1 MSPRARIRRTGI
13 GFVIMGMLLSSV
25 DVNPAG
31 EIPGALA
38 DAPQASA
45 PPQAV
50 PQAPAPPQT
59 SASPEPAPAADPA
72 AVAQAEVDSVTTAVV
87 AQPKQPEGG
96 DLTHLS
102 FTATGELSA
111 SLVAPADGDVA
122 AAATPFE
129 VQTVKGAG
137 VELKV
142 GDVVVPFSRI
152 GKRTVDTKTGVTRY
166 TYYGVALQPGPNVV
180 TLTPLG
186 AGGLRGLPLVG
197 RVFGAGRPASLRVI
211 ASGTFR
217 ADGATPGQL
226 RIEGRD
232 AWGHHAA
239 SGSVVH
245 VVLVQGDARLER
257 TAAVTDAAAPM
268 PSAAPAAAPSAS
280 PAPSSASPVRQAVDV
295 ALGADGSATLRV
307 IPGLT
312 AGALV
317 LRAECGD
324 ASSESRLFLAPNLRK
339 PFVSGLITAG
349 AGAVPGIPDAPDGQ
363 ADGTSSRHGR
373 VALFGTGALGNSLA
387 TFAYDTA
394 DTLERTA
401 QYGGASGSYSGDPN
415 DRPYTITG
423 DASAR
428 RDDALSRDHLFAR
441 LDSGRATAQW
451 GEFQARTGGDVN
463 ALGGFD
469 QLVDGAKLE
478 LGGETRRAT
487 LFAARN
493 DVGYDRRIFAPTGL
507 ANGVL
512 LRPDIVV
519 GSELI
524 MLATLDARTGA
535 IVSQTPMTRGVDYS
549 IEYATG
555 QLTFIEVPLPLDE
568 AFNPRQIV
576 VTYEFDAPGNAA
588 TTLGGRAETAF
599 GPNHAFKLGVGYVND
614 TSGAGNVSLATEDL
628 SGTIRG
634 GGWQIVH
641 ATSRGSLL
649 STASD
654 LPLAGNGGSALH
666 ASLTR
671 AIGPDRFSLLVDR
684 TDAGYDDPF
693 GGLSTPGLLNE
704 RMSFA
709 HKYAG
714 GAGELD
720 FDFGHQAN
728 DAAGIAGS
736 TETTASLRTR
746 RALTK
751 RFTLTG
757 SLERRI
763 ATSAASGPALATA
776 TPAPLPVGFIPPI
789 GSTFAGYQPVASEAS
804 TQATIGVDW
813 RATSAL
819 DFSVNRLQTLS
830 GQNDVQ
836 PTQTDAQLTYDLG
849 KGGRA
854 FVRERW
860 SSAPIES
867 FAAATQSLT
876 AATGGTHATEFGLS
890 RSLGSATS
898 FDTSYLVDHSA
909 SGSDMYAAMGVR
921 EHIVLGLT
929 KGDAFVQHATAMGD
943 GAGGFDL
950 YGLSLSYADPA
961 NRFRATASSQM
972 RTGSGAGVSVTLAA
986 VGALSPDLSTFASI
1000 NDARAAG
1007 NDQSDERV
1015 GLAWRPSRSDAGVT
1029 LLQFERSTG
1038 NADLTSAQSGVLSL
1052 EQVLHVRSRTDVVGR
1067 YAYKIDGDSFYAAN
1081 SSLAAL
1087 RVDQRV
1093 GSRFD
1098 VGAEVRRASVRGI
1111 DGSTATALAVETG
1124 VRLGDATR
1132 VGVGYNLSSTADPS
1146 LATTPTHRGAYVTL
1160 TSVVDRLFGWGR
1172 R

>member
-1 MSPRARIRRTGI
+1 MSPRARIRRTGV
-13 GFVIMGMLLSSV
+13 GFVVMGLLLSTV

-38 DAPQASA
+38 DEVPAVVASPLA
-45 PPQAV
+45 Q
-50 PQAPAPPQT
+50 
-59 SASPEPAPAADPA
+59 ASPEPSASPSASPAADA
-72 AVAQAEVDSVTTAVV
+72 SQATVAQADVQAIATAVLQQR
-87 AQPKQPEGG
+87 APEGG
-96 DLTHLS
+96 DLTHLTFS
-102 FTATGELSA
+102 ASGNLSA

-122 AAATPFE
+122 AAATSVE
-129 VQTVKGAG
+129 VETVKGAG

-142 GDVVVPFSRI
+142 GDAVVPFSRI
-152 GKRTVDTKTGVTRY
+152 GKRTVDAKSGVTRY

-186 AGGLRGLPLVG
+186 ASGLRGAPVVG
-197 RVFGAGRPASLRVI
+197 RLFGAGRPSSLRVI
-211 ASGTFR
+211 ASGPFR
-217 ADGATPGQL
+217 ADGATPDQL

-257 TAAVTDAAAPM
+257 TAAATATNAAATANAPT
-268 PSAAPAAAPSAS
+268 PVPLASSSPAPAA
-280 PAPSSASPVRQAVDV
+280 ASPVRQALDV
-295 ALGADGSATLRV
+295 ALGDDGTATLRV
-307 IPGLT
+307 IPGLV

-324 ASSESRLFLAPNLRK
+324 ATSESRLFLAPNLRK
-339 PFVSGLITAG
+339 PFVTGLVSAG

-363 ADGTSSRHGR
+363 ADGTSSRRGR
-373 VALFGTGALGNSLA
+373 IAVFGTGALGKSLA

-394 DTLERTA
+394 DTLQRTA

-423 DASAR
+423 DGSTR

-451 GEFQARTGGDVN
+451 GEFQARTGSEVN

-478 LGGETRRAT
+478 LGGENRRAT

-493 DVGYDRRIFAPTGL
+493 DVGYDRRVFAPTGL
-507 ANGVL
+507 ANGVV

-535 IVSQTPMTRGVDYS
+535 IVSQTPLTRGVDYA

-555 QLTFIEVPLPLDE
+555 QLTFLEVPLPLDE

-576 VTYEFDAPGNAA
+576 VTYEYDAPGNAA
-588 TTLGGRAETAF
+588 KTIGGRAETSF
-599 GPNHAFKLGVGYVND
+599 GPNHAVKLGVGYVND
-614 TSGAGNVSLATEDL
+614 TSGAGNVSLATQDL

-649 STASD
+649 STSSD
-654 LPLAGNGGSALH
+654 LPVTGNGGSALH

-671 AIGPDRFSLLVDR
+671 AVGADRLSLLLDR

-704 RMSFA
+704 RMTFA
-709 HKYAG
+709 HRYAG
-714 GAGELD
+714 GAGEVDL
-720 FDFGHQAN
+720 DFGHQAN
-728 DAAGIAGS
+728 EGAGIAGS

-746 RALTK
+746 RAITK
-751 RFTLTG
+751 RFTVTA

-763 ATSAASGPALATA
+763 ATSSASGPSLATA
-776 TPAPLPVGFIPPI
+776 TPAPLPVGFVPPP
-789 GSTFAGYQPVASEAS
+789 GSPFTGYQPVANQAS
-804 TQATIGVDW
+804 TQAAIGVDW
-813 RATSAL
+813 RASSAL
-819 DFSVNRLQTLS
+819 DLSVNRLQTLN

-860 SSAPIES
+860 SAAPVQS

-876 AATGGTHATEFGLS
+876 AATGGTHATELGLS
-890 RSLGSATS
+890 RRLGNATS
-898 FDTSYLVDHSA
+898 VDTSYLVDHTA
-909 SGSDMYAAMGVR
+909 SGSDLYAAMGVR
-921 EHIVLGLT
+921 EHISLGLT
-929 KGDAFVQHATAMGD
+929 KGDAFVQHATAIGT
-943 GAGGFDL
+943 GSGGFDL

-961 NRFRATASSQM
+961 NKFRATASSQL
-972 RTGSGAGVSVTLAA
+972 RTGNGAGVSMTLAA
-986 VGALSPDLSTFASI
+986 VGALSPDLSAFASV
-1000 NDARAAG
+1000 NDARAGG
-1007 NDQSDERV
+1007 NDQSDERL

-1098 VGAEVRRASVRGI
+1098 LGAEVRRASVRGI
-1111 DGSTATALAVETG
+1111 DGSKATAFAVETG